1 MEKFYIITN
10 KQKDPDMSFT
20 NEVVSY
26 LGENGRQCIT
36 VNTETDVEVKRLKA
50 KLDPEK
56 DCLIVIGGD
65 GTVLRAAHLV
75 LGSGV
80 PILGINL
87 GTLGYLA
94 EVERSNWREMLSLLL
109 AGNYEIEPRMMLEG
123 RMFEPDGVTVRDD
136 VVYHALNEVVIA
148 RSGAIRILSFNV
160 FVDGQLLNN
169 LNADGIIVSTATGST
184 AYNMSAGGPIVEPKA
199 RLIML
204 TPICA
209 HTLNTRSV
217 VLSKDDTVVIEIA
230 CSERNEGMMA
240 SASFDGGSSF
250 DLRYG
255 DRIEIRRST
264 KVTNVVKLTKRSFLS
279 TLHKK
284 FSS

>member
-1 MEKFYIITN
+1 MKNFYIITN
-10 KQKDPDMSFT
+10 LKKDPDLAFT
-20 NEVVSY
+20 
-26 LGENGRQCIT
+26 GELMRFLAEAGRNCVR
-36 VNTETDVEVKRLKA
+36 VNIETDVEKKRLKTL
-50 KLDPEK
+50 LDPEN
-56 DCLIVIGGD
+56 DCLVVIGGD

-94 EVERSNWREMLSLLL
+94 EVERSNWREMMSLLL
-109 AGNYEIEPRMMLEG
+109 SGNYEIEPRMMLEG
-123 RMFEPDGVTVRDD
+123 RRLNRGGKVEDEVLL
-136 VVYHALNEVVIA
+136 HALNEVVIA
-148 RSGAIRILSFNV
+148 RSGAIRVLNLNV

-199 RLIML
+199 RLILL

-217 VLSKDDTVVIEIA
+217 VLSKDDAILIEIA
-230 CSERNEGMMA
+230 CSERNEGMLA
-240 SASFDGGSSF
+240 NAAFDGRSSLE
-250 DLRYG
+250 LRYG
-255 DRIEIRRST
+255 DCIEIRRSE
-264 KVTNVVKLTKRSFLS
+264 KVTNLVKLTKRSFLS

-284 FSS
+284 LST